1 MERAHF
7 MKEIRLLKEKTKADN
22 IKEKSDGLLAA
33 MKIQKVW
40 RGHTAR
46 RKTRRKKMEEMI
58 LIGMVQS
65 PSNKRTCEAVE
76 RLNEVNIS

>member
-1 MERAHF
+1 

-58 LIGMVQS
+58 LIGMVPS
-65 PSNKRTCEAVE
+65 PSKCNSYAVE
-76 RLNEVNIS
+76 NLNTVRSEKEDQV

>member
-1 MERAHF
+1 

-22 IKEKSDGLLAA
+22 IKEKSDGLMAA

-58 LIGMVQS
+58 LIGMV
-65 PSNKRTCEAVE
+65 PLPPNKGTCDAVD
-76 RLNEVNIS
+76 RMNEVCWLTTNF